1 MRKVVQHHHGR
12 KEKIVQATDC
22 YSINGVAERRIHEQ
36 QPVRSIFYIKGDGVC
51 SIRYRR
57 RLSSAGTT
65 GAAMKQVQVE

>member
-36 QPVRSIFYIKGDGVC
+36 QPVRSMYYKIRGVVFVQ
-51 SIRYRR
+51 SDTVVGYRQR
-57 RLSSAGTT
+57 EL
-65 GAAMKQVQVE
+65 QVLR